1 MRRLELSLVALL
13 AILLVAPVSGQEPDQ
28 ALEDLVWAKLKDAKL
43 DKEVAEIIVSGD
55 TVTLRGAP
63 ASGYVKMKAIEVAL
77 TVEGVAT
84 VDDELVVVAEAE
96 SDKALVK
103 EIVSKVLSYPHYT
116 VFDDIGFQLQD
127 GGIVV
132 LTGYVTMGFKKSEL
146 EERLGRVRGVSEL
159 KSVLQILPASTSD
172 EKLRESLF
180 RNIYGHELFYRYA
193 NRTNPP
199 IHIIVDGPNV
209 MLTGAVQN
217 KIEKIKAES
226 IVRSTFGV
234 INIDNR
240 LQIN

>member
-103 EIVSKVLSYPHYT
+103 ELVSKVLSYPHYT

>member
-1 MRRLELSLVALL
+1 MMRRLELSLVALL

-28 ALEDLVWAKLKDAKL
+28 ALEDAVWAKLKDAKL

-77 TVEGVAT
+77 TVEGVAS
-84 VDDELVVVAEAE
+84 VDDDLVVAEAE
-96 SDKALVK
+96 SDEALV
-103 EIVSKVLSYPHYT
+103 EELVSKVLSYPHYT

-159 KSVLQILPASTSD
+159 KNVLQILPASSSD
-172 EKLRESLF
+172 EKLRQSLF
-180 RNIYGHELFYRYA
+180 RNIYGHELFHRYA

-217 KIEKIKAES
+217 KIEKIQAES

>member
-1 MRRLELSLVALL
+1 MSMVALL
-13 AILLVAPVSGQEPDQ
+13 VILLAAPISGQESDQ
-28 ALEDLVWAKLKDAKL
+28 ALEDAVWAKLKDAKL

-55 TVTLRGAP
+55 TVTLRGEP
-63 ASGYVKMKAIEVAL
+63 ASAYVKMKAIEVAL
-77 TVEGVAT
+77 TVEGVAA
-84 VDDELVVVAEAE
+84 VEDELVVGEAE
-96 SDKALVK
+96 SDEALIK
-103 EIVSKVLSYPHYT
+103 ELVSKVLSYPHYT
-116 VFDDIGFQLQD
+116 VFDDVGFQLQD

-132 LTGYVTMGFKKSEL
+132 LTGFVTMGFKKNEL
-146 EERLGRVRGVSEL
+146 EERVGRVRGVSEL

-172 EKLRESLF
+172 ERLRERLF
-180 RNIYGHELFYRYA
+180 RNIYGHELFFRYA

-217 KIEKIKAES
+217 RIEKIQAES

-240 LQIN
+240 LQIDR

>member
-84 VDDELVVVAEAE
+84 VDDELVVDEAE

-103 EIVSKVLSYPHYT
+103 ELVSKVLSYPHYT